1 MLAMYRDRCIFV
13 VYQTQFALCGLHAP
27 EQEGVGIENGQLRA
41 SWRRHA
47 PAPRGPWKGDAV
59 RYHASVGT

>member
-1 MLAMYRDRCIFV
+1 MG
-13 VYQTQFALCGLHAP
+13 GLHAP

-47 PAPRGPWKGDAV
+47 PGPWGPWKGDAV